1 MSPPP
6 LPTDFAGLGLLHREL
21 EELFLQHQEALISL
35 DLPLAGARLERY
47 LDLLQRHMTAEEE
60 LLLPE
65 LPRAGRI
72 RGASLE
78 LFTGEHQRMRE
89 LLSRCGDT
97 LRALRPDDPGLRRS
111 VLLLLDS
118 QGTYKHL
125 EHHHSLREETYLFP
139 ALDQVLSADERKAL
153 LAAFIARA
161 VNPAGT

>member
-1 MSPPP
+1 MRPTPP
-6 LPTDFAGLGLLHREL
+6 PTDFAGLGALHREL

-35 DLPLAGARLERY
+35 DLPRAREGLERY
-47 LDLLQRHMTAEEE
+47 LELLRMHMAAEEE

-89 LLSRCGDT
+89 LLARCREG
-97 LRALRPDDPGLRRS
+97 LHALRPEDPGVRRS
-111 VLLLLDS
+111 VLLLLDT

-125 EHHHSLREETYLFP
+125 EHHHSLREETFLFP
-139 ALDQVLSADERKAL
+139 ALDQVLSAEERRAL
-153 LAAFIARA
+153 LAAFYARIS
-161 VNPAGT
+161 